1 MIASL
6 RQKFNA
12 AFTEESYHKYLA
24 ALNTP
29 FPDALDFSVAETP
42 IFIDKAFTKKMLAT
56 GDYVNQVIQSD
67 HFNSITEPS
76 LINVPLFPN
85 ETSLPACIVMD
96 FAIAQNELNEL
107 VPVLIELQGFP
118 SLFAYEILQ
127 DECIS
132 KTYTI
137 PEGYSPYLNG
147 YTKEKYLAHLE
158 AIVKGNSIVDN
169 TKNSITDFTK
179 HSQIDTNKHSI
190 TDSVKHTVLLE
201 ILPHQQKTR
210 IDFYCTEKYLNIPI
224 VCITE
229 VFIEG
234 TYLYYERACKK
245 IKIDRI
251 YNRIVLDELKHQ
263 TKEIQE
269 KGALLQNNLEIEW
282 VTHPH
287 HFFRISKFLLPFLN
301 HPYIPKTQFVDQLK
315 SIPTALD
322 KYILKPL
329 YSFAGQGVIIDINP
343 SDFENIKDPSGWIL
357 QEKVNYASCIETP
370 TGPAKAELRLFYFW
384 DKASQKYIATMNLA
398 RLSKGKMIGVD
409 YNKNKQWVGGS
420 LAYFETTKQ
429 IS

>member
-1 MIASL
+1 MIASI

-12 AFTEESYHKYLA
+12 AFSEKTHQNYLA

-29 FPDALDFSVAETP
+29 FPNALDFTVAETP
-42 IFIDKAFTKKMLAT
+42 IFIDKYFTEKILAT

-67 HFNSITEPS
+67 RFNSITEPS
-76 LINVPLFPN
+76 LENVPLFPKQN
-85 ETSLPACIVMD
+85 PLPACIVMD
-96 FAIAQNELNEL
+96 FAIAINDQNEL
-107 VPVLIELQGFP
+107 VPALIELQGFP

-127 DECIS
+127 DDCIH

-137 PEGYSPYLNG
+137 PAGFSPYLNG

-158 AIVKGNSIVDN
+158 TILKGD
-169 TKNSITDFTK
+169 TL
-179 HSQIDTNKHSI
+179 IDTKKNLDTINRNIS
-190 TDSVKHTVLLE
+190 DSTKDTLKHTVLLE

-210 IDFYCTEKYLNIPI
+210 IDFYCTEKYFNIPI

-229 VFIEG
+229 IFVEG
-234 TYLYYERACKK
+234 NNLYYERDGSK

-251 YNRIVLDELKHQ
+251 YNRIVLDELKNQ

-269 KGALLQNNLEIEW
+269 KGALLQTNLNIEW
-282 VTHPH
+282 ITHPH
-287 HFFRISKFLLPFLN
+287 HFFRISKFLLPFLK

-315 SIPTALD
+315 KLPTVLE
-322 KYILKPL
+322 KYILKPPF
-329 YSFAGQGVIIDINP
+329 SFAGQGVIIDI
-343 SDFENIKDPSGWIL
+343 SAADIMNIKDPSGWIL
-357 QEKVNYASCIETP
+357 QEKVKYANCIETP

-420 LAYFETTKQ
+420 LAYFEKF
-429 IS
+429 